1 MYRALEKVW
10 AFPVWHRA
18 ISCQG
23 ETDPM
28 GSGIAVKQSADVGRH
43 RVSKCKKNRKRAMMG
58 KSLMSKIRLSEHML
72 VDEHSVSKQQVSR
85 LPACDA

>member
-10 AFPVWHRA
+10 AFPVWHHA

-23 ETDPM
+23 ETDSM

-43 RVSKCKKNRKRAMMG
+43 RVSKCKKTER
-58 KSLMSKIRLSEHML
+58 E
-72 VDEHSVSKQQVSR
+72 
-85 LPACDA
+85 P